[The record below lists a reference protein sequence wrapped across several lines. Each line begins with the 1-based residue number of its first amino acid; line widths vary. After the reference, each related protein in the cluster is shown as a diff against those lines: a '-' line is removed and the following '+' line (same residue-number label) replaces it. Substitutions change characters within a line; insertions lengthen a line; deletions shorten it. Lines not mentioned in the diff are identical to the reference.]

1 MVFTVGWLS
10 RLPQPPPSRPTTKTT
25 SSPPTS
31 TSTSSYCHPSVSP
44 IPQTS
49 HLFFFFFF
57 YFIKD
62 AYTYCST
69 KKRNRLLFLN
79 SSSFAPSALYFSLL
93 FVPLFHL
100 TQLLN
105 IIAYPLAILSAIWH
119 SRFGTVRQHSGPGIK
134 TFTNVEIELVQTDT
148 LGIWGKNKKSIRK

>member
-49 HLFFFFFF
+49 HLFFFF

-148 LGIWGKNKKSIRK
+148 LGIWEKNKKSIRK